1 MKGEMGLP
9 SGMVGER
16 IMFYTYLFCRRLL
29 LNSRPTNGIA
39 GNDSIGRFREHTM
52 DLISIF
58 IYKNPPSPRT

>member
-9 SGMVGER
+9 SGMVRER

-39 GNDSIGRFREHTM
+39 GNDSIGIQRTHNGSYFY
-52 DLISIF
+52 
-58 IYKNPPSPRT
+58 IYIQKSPKS